1 MIAAEAAVLR
11 SAMAMDCIATWNLE
25 VVLVPVLLEYEYSN
39 PYMYLYLVDGRS
51 AYN

>member
-25 VVLVPVLLEYEYSN
+25 PGSCTRTCITRVRVQ
-39 PYMYLYLVDGRS
+39 
-51 AYN
+51 